1 MTTFKKHPVKEESF
15 KYLQVHRLLTLDHPR
30 FPISLTSSFSPP
42 ALILGKSEAL
52 IRRKD
57 NSKRKEKSSPL

>member
-1 MTTFKKHPVKEESF
+1 MTTFKKHPVNEESF

-30 FPISLTSSFSPP
+30 LPASLSSSFSPP

-52 IRRKD
+52 IRRED
-57 NSKRKEKSSPL
+57 DSMRKEKSSPL